1 MALSLDDKI
10 LGEKVNN
17 YCSSSEDEAEE
28 EETRGS
34 DPEEDNQKAI
44 KGPKFIPEPEIQEY
58 QGYSTNT
65 GPKGVI
71 NDWREFKRLESE
83 RRETQEKE
91 KLALMKKLSMTCRSH
106 LDDEKEKQK
115 DEELLQE
122 LEELDDDF
130 LKEYRMKRLEEMRKA
145 LQNVPKFGQVL
156 ALNSDSFVE
165 AIDKELPQVTVI
177 IHLYEEKEQA
187 CKTMN
192 GCLACLAQD
201 YPSVKFCKIKAS
213 ETKLSNKFAK
223 MGVPALLAYKAGELI
238 GNFVKLTEELGKDF
252 ISSDVESFLYDF
264 GLLPSND
271 IINQAIKDT
280 TTGELRGRL
289 QEDEDSGSE
298 FELD

>member
-1 MALSLDDKI
+1 MALSLDDRI

-17 YCSSSEDEAEE
+17 YCSSSEDEGED

-34 DPEEDNQKAI
+34 DPEEYDKKTI

-71 NDWREFKRLESE
+71 NDWREFKRLENE
-83 RRETQEKE
+83 RREAQEKE
-91 KLALMKKLSMTCRSH
+91 KLAMMKKLSMTCRSH

-122 LEELDDDF
+122 LEELEDDF

-145 LQNVPKFGQVL
+145 LQNVPKFGKVVD
-156 ALNSDSFVE
+156 LNSDSFVE

-177 IHLYEEKEQA
+177 IHLYEDKVQA
-187 CKTMN
+187 CEAMN

-213 ETKLSNKFAK
+213 ETQLSNKFAK
-223 MGVPALLAYKAGELI
+223 MGVPALLAYKGGELI

-252 ISSDVESFLYDF
+252 FSSDVESFLYDF

-280 TTGELRGRL
+280 TTGELRTKI
-289 QEDEDSGSE
+289 QADEDSGSE